1 MNLLEHLSSKNLF
14 YEDNKRYRQCL
25 RELFLMNP
33 EKYSEKIDLIKSTE
47 ELDEETEDE
56 ISYDS
61 EAAEKIMDEIYLK
74 TKDNDLLNEIYSN
87 AAARMFSIDKTIGL
101 AVLMSYDYLS
111 FFILCLVDYLKA
123 PGEFN
128 KSNINYTNLM
138 KKIS

>member
-14 YEDNKRYRQCL
+14 YEDNRAYRQCL
-25 RELFLMNP
+25 RELFIMNP
-33 EKYSEKIDLIKSTE
+33 SKYSEKIYEIKSLE

-61 EAAEKIMDEIYLK
+61 EAAENVLDEIYSK
-74 TKDNDLLNEIYSN
+74 TKDNDLMNEIYSN
-87 AAARMFSIDKTIGL
+87 AAARMFSMDKTIGL

-128 KSNINYTNLM
+128 KSNINYINLM

>member
-1 MNLLEHLSSKNLF
+1 
-14 YEDNKRYRQCL
+14 
-25 RELFLMNP
+25 MNP
-33 EKYSEKIDLIKSTE
+33 SKYSEKIYEIKSLE

-61 EAAEKIMDEIYLK
+61 EAAENVLDEIYSK
-74 TKDNDLLNEIYSN
+74 TKDNDLMNEIYSN
-87 AAARMFSIDKTIGL
+87 AAARMFSMDKTIGL

-128 KSNINYTNLM
+128 KSNINYINLM

>member
-128 KSNINYTNLM
+128 KSNINYINLM